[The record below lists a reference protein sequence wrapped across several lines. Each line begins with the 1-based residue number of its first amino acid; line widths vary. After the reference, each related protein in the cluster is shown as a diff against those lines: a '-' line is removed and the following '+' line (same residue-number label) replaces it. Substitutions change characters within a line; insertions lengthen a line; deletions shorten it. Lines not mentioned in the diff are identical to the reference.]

1 MPSPLDVIVQQ
12 AEKARLSEAEQQA
25 LAKAQTRQRLL
36 SIAGGAVG
44 VGIGYLLSRRNKSLG
59 MRGFMILFNGSF
71 LFGLGNTYASVTNL
85 KELSNEH
92 KYPHIAAAMS
102 DITREILR
110 SRGVDPDHP
119 ELGQTKPAQHT
130 IDLRGLP
137 PSLTPEERAQ
147 TQGDDS

>member
-1 MPSPLDVIVQQ
+1 MPSPLDVIVRQ

-71 LFGLGNTYASVTNL
+71 LFGLGNTYAFC
-85 KELSNEH
+85 
-92 KYPHIAAAMS
+92 AAGAWIQTTQS
-102 DITREILR
+102 F
-110 SRGVDPDHP
+110 
-119 ELGQTKPAQHT
+119 GQTKPAQHT

-147 TQGDDS
+147 TQER